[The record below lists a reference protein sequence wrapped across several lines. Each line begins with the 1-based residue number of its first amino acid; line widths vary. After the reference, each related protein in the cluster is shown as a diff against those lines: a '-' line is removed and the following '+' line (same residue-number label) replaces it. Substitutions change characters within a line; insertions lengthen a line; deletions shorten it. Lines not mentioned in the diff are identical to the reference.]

1 VTAFRARG
9 PLCYLWL
16 LVSSAQR
23 FLALL
28 VALCLVAAVLRT
40 LSRRGPVPF
49 AVLLAVAGIGVGA
62 LPGVP
67 TAQISPDLILL
78 VFIPGLVFE
87 ATLSLDLVQL
97 RRHLLAIG
105 LLATAGVAVTVVL
118 IGVLTHLWLGL
129 SWTSGMLLGAVL
141 APTDPIAVTSVLRQ
155 SRAPATLTTLLEG
168 EALFNDGTGV
178 AVFTALV
185 SSLGTGVS
193 AAHVTGD
200 FLVITLG
207 GAAIGVACG
216 LVGVLLLRTQSEAPT
231 DILVTIGIA
240 YGAYLAADLAH
251 TSGIVSTVAAGLVI
265 ASTARRVVLHGRE
278 LTDFWY
284 LLAFVLNAILFLLI
298 GTALPTRSLLA
309 VAGMAAAAYAI
320 VVAARAVPAYLL
332 LLVVSPRARAIPWRW
347 RHMIFWSGLRGALS
361 VALALSLTNR
371 SGVDQR
377 VPLIAYGV
385 VVLSLVVQGGP
396 IRLVTARLGLARAA

>member
-1 VTAFRARG
+1 
-9 PLCYLWL
+9 
-16 LVSSAQR
+16 VSSAQR

-28 VALCLVAAVLRT
+28 VGLCLLAAVLRT
-40 LSRRGPVPF
+40 LSRRGPVPY

-87 ATLSLDLVQL
+87 AAMTLDLAQL
-97 RRHLLAIG
+97 RRRLLAVG
-105 LLATAGVAVTVVL
+105 LLATVGVAVTVLL
-118 IGVLTHLWLGL
+118 IGVLTHYWLGL
-129 SWTSGMLLGAVL
+129 GWTSAMLLGAVL

-155 SRAPATLTTLLEG
+155 SHAPSTLTAVLEG
-168 EALFNDGTGV
+168 ESLFNDGTGV
-178 AVFTALV
+178 AVFAALV
-185 SSLGTGVS
+185 GSLGGGVS
-193 AAHVTGD
+193 AAHVTAQF
-200 FLVITLG
+200 FLITLG
-207 GAAIGVACG
+207 GAGIGVACG
-216 LVGVLLLRTQSEAPT
+216 LIGVLLLRAQREAPA

-251 TSGIVSTVAAGLVI
+251 TSGIVATVAAGLVI
-265 ASTARRVVLHGRE
+265 AGTARRVVLHGRE
-278 LTDFWY
+278 LPDFWQ

-298 GTALPTRSLLA
+298 GTALPTRSLLD
-309 VAGMAAAAYAI
+309 VAGMVAAAFGI

-332 LLVVSPRARAIPWRW
+332 LLAVSPRARAIPWRW

-361 VALALSLTNR
+361 VALALSLTDR
-371 SGVDQR
+371 SGVDRR

-396 IRLVTARLGLARAA
+396 IRLVTSRLGLARA